1 MNTVAKFDSFASRC
15 SQTITKEYSTSFYS
29 AIQLLSSEIRKPIYA
44 IYGMVRLADEI
55 VDTFHDYNKDK
66 LLSDF
71 KEDTFKAI
79 REGISLNPILE
90 TFQKVVNQYN
100 IEHDLINSFFES
112 MRQDL
117 IKTDYLNEPEL
128 RNYVYG
134 SAEVVGLMCL
144 HVFCNGNQKTF
155 DTLKKY
161 AQALGSAFQ
170 KVNFLRDLQSD
181 VDDLNRFYFPGFK
194 DDTFTD
200 SLKLKIESDIQ
211 EDFKL
216 GFEGIKR
223 LPLNCRFGV
232 YVAYRYYMALF
243 KKLKKTT
250 SETILGKRVRIPNHI
265 KMVIVLKAGVRSQ
278 LNLI

>member
-1 MNTVAKFDSFASRC
+1 MNTIAKFDSFASRC

-29 AIQLLSSEIRKPIYA
+29 AIQLLDAEIRKPIYA

-55 VDTFHDYNKDK
+55 VDTFHDYDKDT

-79 REGISLNPILE
+79 RDKISLNPILE
-90 TFQKVVNQYN
+90 TFQIVVNKYN
-100 IEHDLINSFFES
+100 IEHELINSFFDS

-128 RNYVYG
+128 NNYVYG

-144 HVFCNGNQKTF
+144 QVFCNGNRKTY
-155 DTLKKY
+155 DSLKKY

-194 DDTFTD
+194 GATFND
-200 SLKLKIESDIQ
+200 SLKQKIEKDIQ
-211 EDFKL
+211 EDFRM

-243 KKLKKTT
+243 KKLKRTT
-250 SETILGKRVRIPNHI
+250 SETILEKRVRIPNHI
-265 KMVIVLKAGVRSQ
+265 KMVIVFKAGLRSQ